1 MVRMAEIMHKEK
13 APSIQQLIGIQE
25 GGFPELPMDFYG
37 DCKDVFELVTG
48 ARTLPQDKGQRLYI
62 LSIKESRISGRMRM
76 MVLVPADC
84 MTSDSLT
91 KPMVHHSMLYLL
103 TTGMVQFANQE
114 DHPVTARILPALENY
129 DEHDIVKTD
138 EETIELTKGKDCKVC
153 HSTMLL
159 GMLAPKKVL
168 TQTVLAATMLQ
179 VTSAA
184 AMENDAESNENK
196 TYAGVYVMIFFT
208 VIIAINLEK
217 MMSYIGRKISPPQV
231 RRRTRRPMIKE
242 EQADS
247 PMDVDQSN
255 LGMMDE
261 STDDEIRQLRKRLR
275 IEKEEQDDLKVVI
288 QVRNQALE
296 NLQEVVNEKT
306 REAVG
311 WKDFA
316 ERISTSLENHK
327 AIKEE
332 NEEKI
337 ATMESQMNLLEE
349 NIEKLANDNTD
360 LQKKI
365 KFATGENKMKE
376 GVIASAQR
384 KLAQLQEQLKE
395 EKKKHRD
402 GQELFGAY
410 AAPAPS
416 TAAAAPMADVEKE
429 EFKKRIE
436 QLEAECRRFRELN
449 GQYGREIQDLRGKLV
464 DAKAP
469 PKIYVTKSGTCYH
482 EASCNHLKHGAQDRP
497 RAEYSRCRDCL

>member
-1 MVRMAEIMHKEK
+1 
-13 APSIQQLIGIQE
+13 
-25 GGFPELPMDFYG
+25 
-37 DCKDVFELVTG
+37 
-48 ARTLPQDKGQRLYI
+48 
-62 LSIKESRISGRMRM
+62 
-76 MVLVPADC
+76 
-84 MTSDSLT
+84 
-91 KPMVHHSMLYLL
+91 MLYLL

-449 GQYGREIQDLRGKLV
+449 GQYGREIQDLRGKL
-464 DAKAP
+464 KAP